1 MPGTIQESSKGSL
14 APRSAMDINNLKFD
28 YKTLIIDDNEKIEK
42 QKKEKERLEKVK
54 MDPFMREFLNRKGST
69 VNS

>member
-1 MPGTIQESSKGSL
+1 
-14 APRSAMDINNLKFD
+14 MDINNLKFD
-28 YKTLIIDDNEKIEK
+28 YKTLIIDDNEKIDK